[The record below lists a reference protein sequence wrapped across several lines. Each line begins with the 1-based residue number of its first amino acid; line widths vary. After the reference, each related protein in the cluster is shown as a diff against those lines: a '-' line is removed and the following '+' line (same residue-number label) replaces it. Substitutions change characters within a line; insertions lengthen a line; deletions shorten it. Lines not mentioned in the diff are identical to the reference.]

1 MNQKKSQLKAEIL
14 NGAPE
19 GIFLKL
25 FENLFSELK
34 QKTDIINTFHSHLMY
49 SAKFDENIRDQ
60 LLPRF
65 LSPNVS

>member
-1 MNQKKSQLKAEIL
+1 
-14 NGAPE
+14 
-19 GIFLKL
+19 
-25 FENLFSELK
+25 
-34 QKTDIINTFHSHLMY
+34 MY